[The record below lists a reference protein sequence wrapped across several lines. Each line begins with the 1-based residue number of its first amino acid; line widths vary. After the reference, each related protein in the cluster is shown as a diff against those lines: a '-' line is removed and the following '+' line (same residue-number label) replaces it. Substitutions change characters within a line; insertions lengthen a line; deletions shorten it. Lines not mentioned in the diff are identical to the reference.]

1 MRGGPREGKI
11 QKTSFKGVK
20 IFLRMKPPFFF
31 IFQTSFEYYT
41 AVSLCLLQETSRK
54 QKRNGHNT
62 VTPSRTGFFVVDRTR
77 LGILRDDQRTSII
90 LESILISGWIL

>member
-11 QKTSFKGVK
+11 QKTSFKVVK

-31 IFQTSFEYYT
+31 VFKL
-41 AVSLCLLQETSRK
+41 VSSSTRLFRCVYFK
-54 QKRNGHNT
+54 KRHGKKKAHHRNFLPDGI
-62 VTPSRTGFFVVDRTR
+62 VFVDRTGYGV
-77 LGILRDDQRTSII
+77 GILRDDQRTSII